1 MFDTPLFVK
10 TWRNFGVASRDSEG
24 YHTFSKTF
32 WKFKPFASKELVSW
46 HEIEQQPKEYF
57 NKKKG

>member
-32 WKFKPFASKELVSW
+32 WKFKPFASKELVS
-46 HEIEQQPKEYF
+46 
-57 NKKKG
+57 